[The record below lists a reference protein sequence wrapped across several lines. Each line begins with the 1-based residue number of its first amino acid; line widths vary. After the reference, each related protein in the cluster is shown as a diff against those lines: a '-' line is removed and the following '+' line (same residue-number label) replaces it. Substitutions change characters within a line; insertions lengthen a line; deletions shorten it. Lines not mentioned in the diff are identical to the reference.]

1 MFVGT
6 IINQK
11 LYIMF
16 KNFLISKML
25 TSKKWWYAVA
35 GCLTTIL
42 SDNLGLDATQTQN
55 ILYSVIALI
64 LGTGMQ
70 DLGKSK

>member
-1 MFVGT
+1 MLK
-6 IINQK
+6 Q
-11 LYIMF
+11 
-16 KNFLISKML
+16 FLISKML

-42 SDNLGLDATQTQN
+42 SENLGLDATQTQN
-55 ILYSVIALI
+55 ILYSIVALI

-70 DLGKSK
+70 DFGKAKK

>member
-1 MFVGT
+1 M
-6 IINQK
+6 K
-11 LYIMF
+11 
-16 KNFLISKML
+16 FLEKYLLGQMIK
-25 TSKKWWYAVA
+25 SKKFWYAVA

-55 ILYSVIALI
+55 ILCSIVALI

-70 DLGKSK
+70 DFGKEKK

>member
-1 MFVGT
+1 ML
-6 IINQK
+6 K
-11 LYIMF
+11 E
-16 KNFLISKML
+16 FLISKMIG
-25 TSKKWWYAVA
+25 SKKFWYAVA

-55 ILYSVIALI
+55 ILYSIVALI

-70 DLGKSK
+70 DFGKEKK

>member
-1 MFVGT
+1 MLK
-6 IINQK
+6 Q
-11 LYIMF
+11 
-16 KNFLISKML
+16 FLISKML

-42 SDNLGLDATQTQN
+42 SENLGLDATQTQK
-55 ILYSVIALI
+55 ILYSIVALI

-70 DLGKSK
+70 DFGKAKK

>member
-1 MFVGT
+1 MLK
-6 IINQK
+6 Q
-11 LYIMF
+11 
-16 KNFLISKML
+16 FLISKML

-55 ILYSVIALI
+55 ILYSIVALI

-70 DLGKSK
+70 DFGKAKK